1 MNKTLKVYQV
11 NNIYSRIKN
20 VIENKD
26 IDIKAKFKFKL
37 LRLYSEVQSIVKDFE
52 MTKDG
57 LINKYGTDVLDSEGN
72 VTQKRVSPNDKTWT
86 DFVKEINT
94 VAESDVDIDITP
106 ITVDEL
112 FEMELDTDAL
122 ADLVPIVVEK

>member
-20 VIENKD
+20 VIENKN

-72 VTQKRVSPNDKTWT
+72 VTQKRVSPNDKTWA

-94 VAESDVDIDITP
+94 VAESDIDIDITP

-122 ADLVPIVVEK
+122 ADLVPIVEE

>member
-72 VTQKRVSPNDKTWT
+72 VTQKRVSPDDKTWT

-106 ITVDEL
+106 ITVEEL

-122 ADLVPIVVEK
+122 ADLVPIVVEE

>member
-1 MNKTLKVYQV
+1 MNKTLQVYQV

-20 VIENKD
+20 VIENRD
-26 IDIKAKFKFKL
+26 LDIKAKFKFKL

-52 MTKDG
+52 ITKDG

-72 VTQKRVSPNDKTWT
+72 VTQKRVSPDDKTWT

>member
-1 MNKTLKVYQV
+1 MKKTLKVYQV
-11 NNIYSRIKN
+11 NNIYSRIKK

-26 IDIKAKFKFKL
+26 NGIKAAFKFKL
-37 LRLYSEVQSIVKDFE
+37 LRLYSEVQPVEKDFE
-52 MTKDG
+52 TTKDG
-57 LINKYGTDVLDSEGN
+57 LVNKYGTDVLDSEGN
-72 VTQKRVSPNDKTWT
+72 VTQKRVSPEDKTWA

-94 VAESDVDIDITP
+94 VADSDVDIDITP

-122 ADLVPIVVEK
+122 ADLVPIVEE

>member
-1 MNKTLKVYQV
+1 MKKTLKVYQV
-11 NNIYSRIKN
+11 NNIYSRIKK

-26 IDIKAKFKFKL
+26 NGIKAAFKFKL
-37 LRLYSEVQSIVKDFE
+37 LRLYSEVQPVEKDFE
-52 MTKDG
+52 TTKDG
-57 LINKYGTDVLDSEGN
+57 LVNKYGTDVLDSEGN
-72 VTQKRVSPNDKTWT
+72 VTQKRVSPEDKTWV

-122 ADLVPIVVEK
+122 ADLVPIVEE

>member
-1 MNKTLKVYQV
+1 MKKTLKVYQV
-11 NNIYSRIKN
+11 NNIYSRIKK

-26 IDIKAKFKFKL
+26 NGIKAAFKFKL
-37 LRLYSEVQSIVKDFE
+37 LRLYSEVQPVEKDFE
-52 MTKDG
+52 TTKDG
-57 LINKYGTDVLDSEGN
+57 LVNKYGTDVLDSEGN
-72 VTQKRVSPNDKTWT
+72 VTQKRVSPEDETWT

-122 ADLVPIVVEK
+122 ADLVPIVEE